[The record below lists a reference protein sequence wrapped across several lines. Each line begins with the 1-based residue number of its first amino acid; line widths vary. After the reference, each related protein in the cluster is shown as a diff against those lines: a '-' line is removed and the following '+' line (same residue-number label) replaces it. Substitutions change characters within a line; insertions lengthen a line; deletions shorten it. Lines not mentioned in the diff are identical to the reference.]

1 MASKKKKQ
9 VLILV
14 NNVCDFSW
22 PLARKLD
29 GGKGTRFVK
38 GEHFEVDA
46 EVKRTKIDAEGKE
59 IEVLV
64 PVMELANKLF
74 PHQITEV
81 KNAVSSEAY
90 EALESELEELR
101 SYAAELESENK
112 SLKAELEKLK
122 K

>member
-1 MASKKKKQ
+1 MASKKKKNI
-9 VLILV
+9 LILV

-29 GGKGTRFVK
+29 GGKGTKFVK

-46 EVKRTKIDAEGKE
+46 EIERTKIDSEGHPMK
-59 IEVLV
+59 VMV
-64 PVMELANKLF
+64 PVMELVNQLF
-74 PHQITEV
+74 PHQISEV

-90 EALESELEELR
+90 AQLESELEELR
-101 SYAAELESENK
+101 SYATELESENK
-112 SLKAELEKLK
+112 ALKAEVEKLK